1 MGVKIAGG
9 DCHELTEP
17 AGETQSPTERSEH
30 TMTNWYFPEDKTS
43 PVFTAYNHIRRKF
56 PEGQMPKLPP
66 KAVLFCLGKG
76 LPVLR
81 ERFQTET
88 ILEELTGFI
97 THTPVYKVQ
106 GHDSV
111 CFLHGGYGAPQ
122 ATTTL
127 ESIHAM
133 GVEEILVVGLCGIF
147 VPELQVGD
155 ILLPQRILSEEG
167 TSLHYQEKPGFARIN
182 PPASSQS
189 LKDFLLEK
197 GFTAEER
204 DTVTTDAPYRQTFHK
219 EALWREQG
227 CAGVDME
234 ASALVNL
241 CTYYGMKSTVALMA
255 SDKHPVQE
263 GDKPWTWGSLDFN
276 SLRDNFIAACIEY
289 SLR

>member
-1 MGVKIAGG
+1 MMA
-9 DCHELTEP
+9 
-17 AGETQSPTERSEH
+17 S
-30 TMTNWYFPEDKTS
+30 WYFPEDKTS

-56 PEGQMPKLPP
+56 PEGRVPKLPP
-66 KAVLFCLGKG
+66 RAVLFCLGRG

-88 ILEELTGFI
+88 LLEELTGFI
-97 THTPVYKVQ
+97 THTPVYKVR

-127 ESIHAM
+127 ESIRAL

-147 VPELQVGD
+147 VPDLQVGD
-155 ILLPQRILSEEG
+155 ILLPKRILSEEG
-167 TSLHYQEKPGFARIN
+167 TSLHYKEELGFAQTS
-182 PPASSQS
+182 PPQAPRA
-189 LKDFLLEK
+189 LADFLREK
-197 GFTAEER
+197 GFTAAER

-219 EALWREQG
+219 EALWRGQG

-241 CTYYGMKSTVALMA
+241 CAYYGMKSAVALMA
-255 SDKHPVQE
+255 SDKHPVHE
-263 GDKPWTWGSLDFN
+263 GDKPWAWGSLDFN
-276 SLRDNFIAACIEY
+276 GLRDDFIAACIAY
-289 SLR
+289 SLL

>member
-1 MGVKIAGG
+1 
-9 DCHELTEP
+9 
-17 AGETQSPTERSEH
+17 
-30 TMTNWYFPEDKTS
+30 MTNWYFPEDETS

-56 PEGQMPKLPP
+56 PEGQMPKLPSR
-66 KAVLFCLGKG
+66 AVLFCLGRG

-97 THTPVYKVQ
+97 THTPVYKVR

-127 ESIHAM
+127 ESIHAL
-133 GVEEILVVGLCGIF
+133 GVEEILLVGLCGIF

-155 ILLPQRILSEEG
+155 ILLPQKILSEEG
-167 TSLHYQEKPGFARIN
+167 ASLHYKEEPGFAVLDR
-182 PPASSQS
+182 PEAMET
-189 LKDFLLEK
+189 LEGFLRGK
-197 GFTAEER
+197 GFTAAER

-234 ASALVNL
+234 ASAVVNL
-241 CTYYGMKSTVALMA
+241 CNYYGMKSTVALMA
-255 SDKHPVQE
+255 SDKHPVHE
-263 GDKPWTWGSLDFN
+263 GDKPWAWGSVN
-276 SLRDNFIAACIEY
+276 YSGLRDDFIAACIEY
-289 SLR
+289 SYSLR